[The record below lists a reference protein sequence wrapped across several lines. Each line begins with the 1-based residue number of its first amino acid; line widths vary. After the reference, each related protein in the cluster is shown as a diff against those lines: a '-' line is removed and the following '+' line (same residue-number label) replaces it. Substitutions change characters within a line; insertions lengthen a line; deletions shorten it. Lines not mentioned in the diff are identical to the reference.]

1 MAILNIKARAMG
13 NAALRWGPM
22 EEKLM
27 IIGTILVVWFVFML
41 FGDSAWTF
49 WIGPLAFG
57 GWLAHE
63 LSSKTQEERAHREIA
78 FNEGRAQAVQ
88 ERIREIRSGITLES
102 FGGTNFR
109 PQKGELVYASIPV
122 HRRRMTTK
130 TTGVTYGGPALRIK
144 IAKGVYFRAA
154 HFRGA
159 SHKTDVME
167 SLGVGYLLVTNKRI
181 VFNAQGHGK
190 NWVTRWGSVIDWNA
204 SGTELTI
211 ETSRGRPSVFDL
223 DAATNIPNDYVDTE
237 PAVLRTIM
245 AIASGAEEIVPIPIP
260 NPSTIPPVL
269 SPGGDA

>member
-1 MAILNIKARAMG
+1 MDKPQI
-13 NAALRWGPM
+13 
-22 EEKLM
+22 
-27 IIGTILVVWFVFML
+27 ILVML
-41 FGDSAWTF
+41 IGWCVLMLSGDFAWTF
-49 WIGPLAFG
+49 WIGPLALG
-57 GWLAHE
+57 GWLVHR
-63 LSSKTQEERAHREIA
+63 LSSKRRESMPSEQAIALIEDRAE
-78 FNEGRAQAVQ
+78 AVQ

-144 IAKGVYFRAA
+144 VAKGVYFRAA
-154 HFRGA
+154 HYRGA
-159 SHKTDVME
+159 PNKTDVME

-181 VFNAQGHGK
+181 VFNAQGHGR
-190 NWVTRWGSVIDWNA
+190 NWVTRWGSVIDWNV

-237 PAVLRTIM
+237 PPVLRAIM
-245 AIASGAEEIVPIPIP
+245 AIASGAEQIVAMPIP